1 MLCFARSV
9 LTLEIAD
16 THALNTK
23 LLHFFMCNLSFY
35 HKKLVTLQPVWIV

>member
-1 MLCFARSV
+1 
-9 LTLEIAD
+9 LEIAD